1 MVEANQN
8 IFEGLEFHSE
18 FPAEPLNPAKDTLL
32 FSTLDTF
39 YENPK

>member
-1 MVEANQN
+1 MEANLN
-8 IFEGLEFHSE
+8 IFEGFEFRSE

-32 FSTLDTF
+32 FSTLDVF